1 MSVLPNSPSSTRKI
15 IPAKAADSRWPGGM
29 SLAGEGFLFG
39 KTRSLN
45 DYKRVLV
52 MRVSQWKK
60 QQNTAKSIV
69 APIKSMPKDSAKS
82 ITAE

>member
-15 IPAKAADSRWPGGM
+15 IPAKAADFRWSGVM
-29 SLAGEGFLFG
+29 FLAGEGFFIWR
-39 KTRSLN
+39 KKKFDDFKS
-45 DYKRVLV
+45 VL
-52 MRVSQWKK
+52 MTRVSQWKK
-60 QQNTAKSIV
+60 QQNTAKSMG